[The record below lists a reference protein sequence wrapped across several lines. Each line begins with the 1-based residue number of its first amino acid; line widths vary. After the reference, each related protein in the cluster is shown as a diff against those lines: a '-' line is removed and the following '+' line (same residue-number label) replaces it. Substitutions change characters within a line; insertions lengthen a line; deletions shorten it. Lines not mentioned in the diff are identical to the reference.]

1 MAGAWFSRTAILPH
15 AEFDPLLDV
24 NAAATPPRD
33 SLDGAAAEPLLVSV
47 LTPPARGAVA
57 TVALVGPRA
66 AEVADR
72 LFHASGRLS
81 LASVPPGRALFG
93 RWGSEHGE
101 EVVACRVAPQCV
113 EIHCHGGIAAS
124 AALVQSLQQRG
135 ATAAPWEQL
144 LRQHPAATAF
154 VPGFGEA
161 ANAIQVEAIE
171 ALAACTTRRA
181 AMILLAQQR
190 GALEAAV
197 RGVLAQLAA
206 GDVDDARV
214 AIEDLLRRAPL
225 GLHLTQPWQV
235 VLAGQPNVGKSSLL
249 NRLLGYARAIVTDR
263 PGTTRDTVAEA
274 TALDGWPVT
283 LVDTAG
289 LREADDPLEAA
300 GVALTRQEA
309 EQADLVVLVFDAS
322 QPWLPADQ
330 RLVDTFPEA
339 LVVHN
344 KCDLDGGL
352 DEPSRPTGLNV
363 SALTGKGIEQLAA
376 AIAAGLVPSPPAD
389 DAAVPFTTRQ
399 AALLHAALHHL
410 PHSVP
415 AARETLSRLLENT

>member
-1 MAGAWFSRTAILPH
+1 LLIVLP
-15 AEFDPLLDV
+15 AV
-24 NAAATPPRD
+24 NAAPKPPTDATAQ
-33 SLDGAAAEPLLVSV
+33 AASPLLVSV

-57 TVALVGPRA
+57 TVALVGPQA

-72 LFHASGRLS
+72 LFHASGRWN
-81 LASVPPGRALFG
+81 LAGSPQGRVLFG
-93 RWGSEHGE
+93 RWGSAQGE

-124 AALVQSLQQRG
+124 AVLVRSLEEQG
-135 ATAAPWEQL
+135 ATAVTWEQL
-144 LRQHPAATAF
+144 LRQSPAAAAI
-154 VPGFGEA
+154 VPGLGA
-161 ANAIQVEAIE
+161 AACAIQIQATE
-171 ALAACTTRRA
+171 ALAACTTRQA
-181 AMILLAQQR
+181 AKILLTQQR
-190 GALEAAV
+190 GALVTAV
-197 RGVLAQLAA
+197 QAVLDHLAA
-206 GDVDDARV
+206 GDVDAAQM
-214 AIEDLLRRAPL
+214 AIEALLAHASL

-330 RLVDTFPEA
+330 QLVDTFPDA

-344 KCDLDGGL
+344 KRDLL
-352 DEPSRPTGLNV
+352 NAAHASSRPAGLHV
-363 SALTGKGIEQLAA
+363 SALTGQGIEALAA
-376 AIAAGLVPSPPAD
+376 AIAARLVPTPPAD
-389 DAAVPFTTRQ
+389 DAAVPFTAGQVTHLE
-399 AALLHAALHHL
+399 AALRHLHHN
-410 PHSVP
+410 VP
-415 AARETLSRLLENT
+415 AAQEELSRLLAGA

>member
-1 MAGAWFSRTAILPH
+1 M
-15 AEFDPLLDV
+15 
-24 NAAATPPRD
+24 NAAATPPPD
-33 SLDGAAAEPLLVSV
+33 AADEPLLVSV

-57 TVALVGPRA
+57 TVALVGPQA
-66 AEVADR
+66 AETADR
-72 LFHASGRLS
+72 LFHASGRLN
-81 LASVPPGRALFG
+81 LASAPAGRVLFG
-93 RWGSEHGE
+93 RWGSEQGE

-124 AALVQSLQQRG
+124 AALVQSLEQLG
-135 ATAAPWEQL
+135 ATAVAWGTL
-144 LRQHPAATAF
+144 VRQCPAAAAI
-154 VPGFGEA
+154 VPGFSEA
-161 ANAIQVEAIE
+161 AQAIQLEAVE

-181 AMILLAQQR
+181 ARILLAQQR

-206 GDVDDARV
+206 GGVDDARV
-214 AIEDLLRRAPL
+214 AIEDLLRHAPL

-274 TALDGWPVT
+274 TALNGWPVT

-322 QPWLPADQ
+322 QPWFPADQ
-330 RLVDTFPEA
+330 QLVDTFPEA
-339 LVVHN
+339 LIVHN
-344 KCDLDGGL
+344 KCDLHGAA
-352 DEPSRPTGLNV
+352 EPSRPAGLHV
-363 SALTGKGIEQLAA
+363 SALTGQGIDQLAA
-376 AIAAGLVPSPPAD
+376 AIAAGLVPTPPAD
-389 DAAVPFTTRQ
+389 DAAVPFTARQ
-399 AALLHAALHHL
+399 VAHLNAALRHL
-410 PHSVP
+410 PHNRP
-415 AARETLSRLLENT
+415 AAQEALTRLLEGA